1 MHYKMDVKTLFWRLL
16 MAISESTKNTL
27 LEMQRSEI
35 TEYHIYSAIA
45 KKVKDP
51 HNKKVIQEIANQEKE
66 HADTWETYTG
76 VKVKPRRFQIWRYK
90 ILSMLLGITFVLRF
104 MERGEDFAQ
113 KTYNAISD
121 EVPEAKRVEEEE
133 ANHERELL
141 DALDEDRLKYVRSMV
156 LGLND
161 ALVELTGALAGLS
174 FAVSDPRIISLSGLI
189 TGIAASLSMAASEYL
204 STKADGRDDALKSS
218 FYTGGAYV
226 IVVAILILPYLLLDE
241 PMISLAIMLA
251 SALFI
256 IFIFNYYMSVAL
268 NISFKKRFLQMA
280 TISMGVAAFSF
291 LVGSLLR
298 IAFGIDV

>member
-1 MHYKMDVKTLFWRLL
+1 

-45 KKVKDP
+45 KRVKDP

>member
-1 MHYKMDVKTLFWRLL
+1 

-45 KKVKDP
+45 NKVKDP
-51 HNKKVIQEIANQEKE
+51 HNKKVIMSIAKQEKE

-76 VKVKPRRFQIWRYK
+76 VKVKPRRFKIWRYK
-90 ILSMLLGITFVLRF
+90 FLSLILGITFVLRF

-113 KTYNAISD
+113 KTYSAISD
-121 EVPEAKRVEEEE
+121 EVPEAKRVEKEEE
-133 ANHERELL
+133 THEKELL
-141 DALDEDRLKYVRSMV
+141 DTLDEDRLKYVRSMV

-174 FAVSDPRIISLSGLI
+174 FAVSDPKIISLSGLI

-218 FYTGGAYV
+218 FYTGSAYV
-226 IVVAILILPYLLLDE
+226 IVVAVLILPYLLLDD
-241 PMISLAIMLA
+241 PKISLAIMLA

-268 NISFKKRFLQMA
+268 NLSFKKRFLQMA

-298 IAFGIDV
+298 IAFGIDI

>member
-1 MHYKMDVKTLFWRLL
+1 

-51 HNKKVIQEIANQEKE
+51 HNKKVIMSIAKQEKE

-76 VKVKPRRFQIWRYK
+76 VKVKPRRFKIWRYK
-90 ILSMLLGITFVLRF
+90 FLSLILGITFVLRF

-113 KTYNAISD
+113 KTYSAISD
-121 EVPEAKRVEEEE
+121 EVPEAKRVEKEEE
-133 ANHERELL
+133 THEKELL
-141 DALDEDRLKYVRSMV
+141 DTLDEDRLKYVRSMV

-174 FAVSDPRIISLSGLI
+174 FAVSDPKIISLSGLI

-204 STKADGRDDALKSS
+204 STKADGREDALKSS
-218 FYTGGAYV
+218 FYTGSAYV
-226 IVVAILILPYLLLDE
+226 IVVAVLILPYLLLDD
-241 PMISLAIMLA
+241 PKISLAIMLA

-268 NISFKKRFLQMA
+268 NLSFKKRFLQMA

-298 IAFGIDV
+298 IAFGIDI